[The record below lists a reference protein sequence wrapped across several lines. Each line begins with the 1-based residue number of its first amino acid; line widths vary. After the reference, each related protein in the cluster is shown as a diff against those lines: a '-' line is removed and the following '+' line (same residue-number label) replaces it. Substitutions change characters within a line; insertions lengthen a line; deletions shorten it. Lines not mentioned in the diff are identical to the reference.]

1 MNKNKHKIITF
12 AALMTVATIVI
23 HFINRTIAAAAQLK
37 QLLGITHSNILN
49 GVLEIFIIQKKVM
62 VNQFC

>member
-37 QLLGITHSNILN
+37 QLLGITHSKYFEAFWKYL
-49 GVLEIFIIQKKVM
+49 LYKKR
-62 VNQFC
+62 